1 MQISSSH
8 AVTRLEQ
15 RLRAQFCCRKLCTMK
30 GGSGDHHHCIPVTSS
45 WMHLTRAPPGSYF
58 TTDHENSQVLS
69 HRTAAAV
76 KLSTVCTL
84 FMQSATRIEALSKAP
99 RLSLWHFI
107 YLKVF
112 CETTIRVSL
121 LGVARNAPSLPMHS
135 LSAPRFPGEDFHL
148 SGAQN
153 ASLKE
158 LKKTG

>member
-1 MQISSSH
+1 
-8 AVTRLEQ
+8 
-15 RLRAQFCCRKLCTMK
+15 MK

-76 KLSTVCTL
+76 KLSTV
-84 FMQSATRIEALSKAP
+84 
-99 RLSLWHFI
+99 
-107 YLKVF
+107 F